1 MITKEE
7 ARKRLSINV
16 KRIRKLIGM
25 TQEELCEQSNV
36 NQSTI
41 SKLERGAVLPNVV
54 DFANLAEALN
64 TTTEVLLRSP
74 ECARERELVEI

>member
-25 TQEELCEQSNV
+25 TQEMLCEESNV

-41 SKLERGAVLPNVV
+41 SKLERGEVLPNVV

-74 ECARERELVEI
+74 ERARERELVEI